1 MANEHSYT
9 GGVLAN
15 GNGYIRE
22 SVNANGSIYYFG
34 DARIGYNGIDV
45 KFLGTSVDNYML
57 WDESANQLGIATK
70 PTTWNGISLYV
81 YSEPVVV
88 DRGMRA
94 GAVYI
99 ETFRDVAWTTN
110 DGNPDCALKISAQ
123 NRSVSG
129 IYSGVRGLDIN
140 ARNRTGSCGFVNG
153 ATITA
158 ENYDPSVSVVDV
170 IGLEA
175 HSKNNAV
182 ATGYVKAF
190 RALDESG
197 SSTGT
202 HYGVEITTGDGAF
215 MRAAAIQIDANVAA
229 GAGWTNG
236 ISFNND
242 ITNVLDFANSDGT
255 NGATLHEHGHVLSG
269 AGVKIK
275 IDVAGTSYY
284 ILAGATASD
293 A

>member
-1 MANEHSYT
+1 MASFMKYKGWVDASGNHVIMRKTLATET
-9 GGVLAN
+9 GVIFGQSGYGLDFKVW
-15 GNGYIRE
+15 GNTADDY
-22 SVNANGSIYYFG
+22 
-34 DARIGYNGIDV
+34 
-45 KFLGTSVDNYML
+45 LL
-57 WDESANQLGIATK
+57 WDNSISQLGIATK

-99 ETFRDVAWTTN
+99 ETYRDVAWTSN

-129 IYSGVRGLDIN
+129 TYSGVRGLDIN
-140 ARNRTGSCGFVNG
+140 ARNRTGSCGVING

-158 ENYDPSVSVVDV
+158 ENYNPSVSVVDV

-242 ITNVLDFANSDGT
+242 VTNVLDFANSDGT
-255 NGATLHEHGHVLSG
+255 NGATIHEHGYTGSG
-269 AGVKIK
+269 AGAKLK

-284 ILAGATASD
+284 IIAYTTASD
-293 A
+293 V